1 MINNEEDEYIKV
13 MSLRTQIED
22 GKSNYSL
29 YLGPNDYND
38 LKSYDLGY
46 ENILPLGFMWIDT
59 IVNKYII
66 IKLFNFLKNSFC
78 LAKFWNYYT
87 IINFNY

>member
-1 MINNEEDEYIKV
+1 
-13 MSLRTQIED
+13 MSLRTQLEN
-22 GKSNYSL
+22 GESNYSI
-29 YLGPNDYND
+29 YFGPNDYND

-66 IKLFNFLKNSFC
+66 IKLFNFLKNSNKRIR
-78 LAKFWNYYT
+78 KFWNNYI
-87 IINFNY
+87 IINFNYQIFISAFYL

>member
-1 MINNEEDEYIKV
+1 MINNEEDEYIEV

-38 LKSYDLGY
+38 LKVM
-46 ENILPLGFMWIDT
+46 I
-59 IVNKYII
+59 
-66 IKLFNFLKNSFC
+66 
-78 LAKFWNYYT
+78 
-87 IINFNY
+87 